1 MAKRNSVSSSDRD
14 MKAQGHNSFRPA
26 YGTAQDSDDVRIA
39 KGTNVFL
46 VFSRAK
52 GLLCEPFLY
61 QENTCMASFITFAS
75 YVIVLITFPIS
86 IWGCI
91 KVIGVL

>member
-1 MAKRNSVSSSDRD
+1 
-14 MKAQGHNSFRPA
+14 
-26 YGTAQDSDDVRIA
+26 
-39 KGTNVFL
+39 
-46 VFSRAK
+46 
-52 GLLCEPFLY
+52 
-61 QENTCMASFITFAS
+61 MASFITFAS